1 MARSWRCA
9 EREAD
14 RVAVGV
20 DRHGADDRGGVGRA
34 TAVQPKGRILHE
46 IVGSDK
52 ALTARESTVQIP
64 GMGESAVSDN
74 EADEMEEHLRG
85 LGYIE

>member
-1 MARSWRCA
+1 MGGTVEKFIGDAV
-9 EREAD
+9 
-14 RVAVGV
+14 VAVF
-20 DRHGADDRGGVGRA
+20 GAPAAHEDDPVRA
-34 TAVQPKGRILHE
+34 AH
-46 IVGSDK
+46 
-52 ALTARESTVQIP
+52 TAREATPSVQIP